1 MIQRAIGFA
10 RSDARACYRC
20 WWNEKITR
28 FDWIARSFGYDV
40 DGTKYSTLQSPKM
53 GLVDRVVPNGQLLTK
68 ACELLRACIEGKFKR
83 KSKNIQKSLMTFAME
98 KNRWGRKL
106 VFDKAREKVMEQSKG
121 MYPAPLTIL
130 EVVAADSDEA
140 EAKGFG
146 DLLCT
151 PESKG
156 LRHLFDCITEC
167 KKAAGGDQSDNTD
180 DEKEEMT
187 QQRQNM
193 WG

>member
-1 MIQRAIGFA
+1 
-10 RSDARACYRC
+10 
-20 WWNEKITR
+20 
-28 FDWIARSFGYDV
+28 
-40 DGTKYSTLQSPKM
+40 
-53 GLVDRVVPNGQLLTK
+53 
-68 ACELLRACIEGKFKR
+68 
-83 KSKNIQKSLMTFAME
+83 MTFAME

-156 LRHLFDCITEC
+156 LRHLFDCITEF
-167 KKAAGGDQSDNTD
+167 KKTAGGNQKSDNTD

-187 QQRQNM
+187 QQKTQQYVGMIGAWTGWVVVLLRFWQTRKLWFVLKTSIKKELMRHWAMPTNILKDEEKIHPNKNTNRE
-193 WG
+193 WSVFPEVPITTTV